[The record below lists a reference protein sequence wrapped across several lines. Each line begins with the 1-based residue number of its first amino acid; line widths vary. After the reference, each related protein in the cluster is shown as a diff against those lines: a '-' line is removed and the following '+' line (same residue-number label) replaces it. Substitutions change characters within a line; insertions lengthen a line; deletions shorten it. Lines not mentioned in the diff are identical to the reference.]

1 MLCPHKSSTLTGG
14 ITLGVT
20 AEPKEDG
27 FTLGRWVSKQRTNK
41 ESIYSDQLDRLE
53 ALGFVWD
60 AREAA
65 REEAVEVLRQFHAR
79 EGHSKVPAAYEVD
92 GFRLGTWVS
101 NRRKEQDSLSP
112 ERIKRLEALG
122 FVWDIR
128 KPGN

>member
-1 MLCPHKSSTLTGG
+1 VL
-14 ITLGVT
+14 V
-20 AEPKEDG
+20 AEGKEDG

-41 ESIYSDQLDRLE
+41 ANISSDRIDRLE

-65 REEAVEVLRQFHAR
+65 WEEAVEVLRQFHAR

-101 NRRKEQDSLSP
+101 NRRKEKDTLSP
-112 ERIKRLEALG
+112 ERLERLEALG
-122 FVWDIR
+122 FVWDTR
-128 KPGN
+128 TAGN